1 MSIWFKPITLEDL
14 YTRKDSIQNMT
25 HALGIEL
32 TEIGDDYLKGTM
44 PIDVRTHQPMGIM
57 HGGAS
62 CVLAETLGSFA
73 AKYCVDTSKQHTV
86 GQDIHTT
93 HLRAKS
99 SGIVTGIAKP
109 VHLGRSTQIWS
120 IDITDEYGKLISVT
134 RLTMFVKDN
143 N

>member
-1 MSIWFKPITLEDL
+1 MSIWFKPITLEEL
-14 YTRKDSIQNMT
+14 YSRKDKIQNLT

-32 TEIGDDYLKGTM
+32 TEIGEDYLKGTM
-44 PIDVRTHQPMGIM
+44 PIDERTHQPRGIM

-73 AKYCVDTSKQHTV
+73 ALYCVDKSKQHTV

-93 HLRAKS
+93 HIRSIS
-99 SGIVTGIAKP
+99 SGIVTGTARP

-120 IDITDEYGKLISVT
+120 IDITDEHGKLISIT